1 MLPPV
6 IKFIRVRSRSQN
18 GCFTAFLFWP
28 HFIICMAWSRTIKE
42 KGVGKMSDYILEMN
56 HIVKEF
62 SGVRALDDV
71 NLKVRR
77 GEIHALCG
85 ENGAGKSTLMNVLSG
100 VWPHGTYSGDVV
112 YKGETCKFHNLRDSE
127 AKGIVII
134 HQELALS
141 PLLSVAENVFLGNE
155 QLSMR
160 GVIDW
165 TKTRQRAQEMLARVG
180 LEHENVNVP
189 VNSLGVGK
197 QQLIEIAKAMAK
209 KVELLILDEPTA
221 ALNDEE
227 SKKLLD
233 IMLELK
239 KQGITCIIISHKL
252 NEIEYVSDAV
262 TIIRDGKTIET
273 LIKGKD
279 DMSEDRVIKGMVGRE
294 MTSRYPAREGIK
306 LGDTIFEVKNWNVYH
321 PDDPERQILKDIN
334 ISVKAGEVVG
344 LAGLMG
350 AGRTEFA
357 MSVFGHSYGQKISG
371 TVKINGREVEMKT
384 VKQAI
389 NNKLAYVSE
398 DRKVYGLN
406 LIAEI
411 KENMT
416 IAARPKFF
424 SKHGVINGNDEIVAA
439 EEYKKRINV
448 KATSIEQVVGS
459 LSGGNQQKVVLAKWM
474 LTQPDVLIL
483 DEPTR
488 GIDVG
493 AKYEIYCVINDLAK
507 AGKAV
512 IVISSE
518 MPEIIGTCD
527 RTYVLNEGQIAGEL
541 DHNEMT
547 QEKIMQCIMAHN
559 RKGDGNE

>member
-1 MLPPV
+1 MNSLSDMDNFPKDYYK
-6 IKFIRVRSRSQN
+6 IWRR
-18 GCFTAFLFWP
+18 
-28 HFIICMAWSRTIKE
+28 KE
-42 KGVGKMSDYILEMN
+42 DRMSDIILEMN
-56 HIVKEF
+56 HITKEF
-62 SGVRALDDV
+62 SGVKALDDV
-71 NLKVRR
+71 NLKVKQ
-77 GEIHALCG
+77 GEIHGLCG
-85 ENGAGKSTLMNVLSG
+85 ENGAGKSTLMNILSG
-100 VWPHGTYSGDVV
+100 VYGHGTYTGDVI
-112 YKGETCKFHNLRDSE
+112 YKGETCRFNHIKDSE

-155 QLSMR
+155 QTTIK

-165 TKTRQRAQEMLARVG
+165 TETRKKAAEMLAKVG

-189 VNSLGVGK
+189 VGTLGVGK

-209 KVELLILDEPTA
+209 KVDLLILDEPTA

-227 SKKLLD
+227 SRKLLD
-233 IMLELK
+233 IMLDLK
-239 KQGITCIIISHKL
+239 KQGVTCIIISHKL
-252 NEIEYVSDAV
+252 NELEYVCDSL
-262 TIIRDGKTIET
+262 TIIRDGHTIET
-273 LIKGKD
+273 LTKGQD
-279 DMSEDRVIKGMVGRE
+279 DFGEERVIKGMVGRE
-294 MTSRYPAREGIK
+294 LTNRYPVREGVTI
-306 LGDTIFEVKNWNVYH
+306 GDVVFEVNNWNVYH
-321 PDDPERQILKDIN
+321 PDDAERQMIKDVN
-334 ISVKAGEVVG
+334 IKVHAGEVVG

-357 MSVFGHSYGQKISG
+357 MSVFGKSYGQKISG
-371 TVKINGREVEMKT
+371 TVKINGKEVHLNS
-384 VKQAI
+384 VKDAI

-398 DRKVYGLN
+398 DRKTYGLV
-406 LIAEI
+406 LIDSI
-411 KENMT
+411 KRNMT
-416 IAARPKFF
+416 MAALRNFF
-424 SKHGVINGNDEIVAA
+424 SKKGVVNENEEIVSA

-448 KATSIEQVVGS
+448 KSNSIEQVVGS

-518 MPEIIGTCD
+518 MQEIIGTCD
-527 RTYVLNEGQIAGEL
+527 RVYVINEGEIAGEL
-541 DHNEMT
+541 NKDEVS
-547 QEKIMQCIMAHN
+547 QEKIMQKIMAHN
-559 RKGDGNE
+559 RKGE

>member
-1 MLPPV
+1 
-6 IKFIRVRSRSQN
+6 
-18 GCFTAFLFWP
+18 
-28 HFIICMAWSRTIKE
+28 
-42 KGVGKMSDYILEMN
+42 MSDYILEMN
-56 HIVKEF
+56 HITKEF
-62 SGVRALDDV
+62 SGVKALDDV

-100 VWPHGTYSGDVV
+100 VYPHGTYSGDIV
-112 YKGETCKFHNLRDSE
+112 YKGEICNFHNLRNSE
-127 AKGIVII
+127 EKGIVII

-141 PLLSVAENVFLGNE
+141 PNLSVAENVFLGNE
-155 QLSMR
+155 QTSAK
-160 GVIDW
+160 GIIDW
-165 TKTRQRAQEMLARVG
+165 TKTRKRAQEMLEKVG
-180 LEHENVNVP
+180 LEHEDVNVQ
-189 VNSLGVGK
+189 VSTLGVGK

-227 SKKLLD
+227 SLKLLD

-239 KQGITCIIISHKL
+239 KQGVTCIIISHKL

-262 TIIRDGKTIET
+262 TIIRDGKSIET
-273 LIKGKD
+273 LVKGVD
-279 DMSEDRVIKGMVGRE
+279 EISEDRVIKAMVGRE
-294 MTSRYPAREGIK
+294 LTNRYPAREGVTI
-306 LGDTIFEVKNWNVYH
+306 GDTIFEVKNWNVFH
-321 PDDPERQILKDIN
+321 PDDGNRQMLKNVN

-357 MSVFGHSYGQKISG
+357 MSLFGQSYGQKISG
-371 TVKINGREVEMKT
+371 TVKINGKEVQLKT
-384 VKQAI
+384 VQDAI
-389 NNKLAYVSE
+389 ESKLAYVSE
-398 DRKVYGLN
+398 DRKTYGLV
-406 LIAEI
+406 LINDI
-411 KENMT
+411 KENMAL
-416 IAARPKFF
+416 AARPKFF
-424 SKHGVINGNDEIVAA
+424 SKHGVINGNDEILAA
-439 EEYKKRINV
+439 EEYKKRINI
-448 KATSIEQVVGS
+448 KANSIEQVVGS

-527 RTYVLNEGQIAGEL
+527 RVYVLNEGEIAGEL
-541 DHNEMT
+541 TKEEVT

-559 RKGDGNE
+559 RRKDDGKNE

>member
-1 MLPPV
+1 
-6 IKFIRVRSRSQN
+6 
-18 GCFTAFLFWP
+18 
-28 HFIICMAWSRTIKE
+28 
-42 KGVGKMSDYILEMN
+42 MSDYILEMN
-56 HIVKEF
+56 HITKEF
-62 SGVRALDDV
+62 SGVKALDDV
-71 NLKVRR
+71 NLKVKK
-77 GEIHALCG
+77 GEIHGLCG

-100 VWPHGTYSGDVV
+100 VYPYGTYSRDIV
-112 YKGETCKFHNLRDSE
+112 YKGEVCKFKDLKESE

-141 PLLSVAENVFLGNE
+141 PLLSVAENVFIGNE
-155 QLSMR
+155 QTSIK

-165 TKTRQRAQEMLARVG
+165 TETRKKAQEMLAKVG

-209 KVELLILDEPTA
+209 KVDLLILDEPTA

-227 SKKLLD
+227 SRRLLEILLD
-233 IMLELK
+233 LK
-239 KQGITCIIISHKL
+239 KHGVTSIIISHKL
-252 NEIEYVSDAV
+252 NELEFVCDGL
-262 TIIRDGKTIET
+262 TIIRDGHTIET
-273 LIKGKD
+273 LTKGVD
-279 DMSEDRVIKGMVGRE
+279 EFTEDRVIKGMVGRE
-294 MTSRYPAREGIK
+294 MTNRYPAREGVNI
-306 LGDTIFEVKNWNVYH
+306 GDVIFEVDDWNVYH
-321 PDDPERQILKDIN
+321 PDDAERKVLDN
-334 ISVKAGEVVG
+334 ISIKVRAGEVVG

-357 MSVFGHSYGQKISG
+357 MSLFGKSYGQKISG
-371 TVKINGREVEMKT
+371 SVKINGKEVHLNS
-384 VKQAI
+384 VKDAI

-398 DRKVYGLN
+398 DRKTYGLV
-406 LIAEI
+406 LIDDI
-411 KENMT
+411 KHNMT
-416 IAARPKFF
+416 MAALNNFF
-424 SKHGVINGNDEIVAA
+424 SKNGVVNANDEIVSA

-448 KATSIEQVVGS
+448 KATSIEQAVGS

-518 MPEIIGTCD
+518 MQEIIGTCD
-527 RTYVLNEGQIAGEL
+527 RLYVINEGQIAGEL
-541 DHNEMT
+541 EHEEMT
-547 QEKIMQCIMAHN
+547 QEKIMQCIMTHN
-559 RKGDGNE
+559 RKGGE

>member
-1 MLPPV
+1 
-6 IKFIRVRSRSQN
+6 
-18 GCFTAFLFWP
+18 
-28 HFIICMAWSRTIKE
+28 MA
-42 KGVGKMSDYILEMN
+42 DYILEMN

-62 SGVRALDDV
+62 SGVKALDDV
-71 NLKVRR
+71 NLKVKS
-77 GEIHALCG
+77 GEIHGLCG
-85 ENGAGKSTLMNVLSG
+85 ENGAGKSTLMNILSG
-100 VWPHGTYSGDVV
+100 VYGYGTYTGDVV
-112 YKGETCKFHNLRDSE
+112 YKGEICKFGNIKDSE

-155 QLSMR
+155 QTNVK

-165 TKTRQRAQEMLARVG
+165 TRTRSRAAEMLAKVG
-180 LEHENVNVP
+180 LENEDVNVP
-189 VNSLGVGK
+189 VGSLGVGK

-209 KVELLILDEPTA
+209 KVDLLILDEPTA

-227 SKKLLD
+227 SQKLLD

-239 KQGITCIIISHKL
+239 KQGVTSIIISHKL
-252 NEIEYVSDAV
+252 NELEYVCDAL
-262 TIIRDGKTIET
+262 TIIRDGHTIET
-273 LIKGKD
+273 LTKGVD
-279 DMSEDRVIKGMVGRE
+279 DFSEERVIKGMVGRE
-294 MTSRYPAREGIK
+294 LTNRYPAREGVEI
-306 LGDTIFEVKNWNVYH
+306 GDVIFEVDNWNVYH
-321 PDDPERQILKDIN
+321 PDDEKRQMIKDVN
-334 ISVKAGEVVG
+334 IKVRAGEVVG

-357 MSVFGHSYGQKISG
+357 MSVFGKSYGQKITG
-371 TVKINGREVEMKT
+371 TVKINGKEVQLNS
-384 VKQAI
+384 VKDAI
-389 NNKLAYVSE
+389 DNKLAYVSE
-398 DRKVYGLN
+398 DRKTYGLV
-406 LIAEI
+406 LIDSI
-411 KENMT
+411 KRNMT
-416 IAARPKFF
+416 MAALKNFF
-424 SKHGVINGNDEIVAA
+424 SKKGVVNENDEIVSA

-448 KATSIEQVVGS
+448 KSNSIEQAVGS

-518 MPEIIGTCD
+518 MQEIIGTCD
-527 RTYVLNEGQIAGEL
+527 RVYVINEGEIAGEL
-541 DHNEMT
+541 DKGEVS

-559 RKGDGNE
+559 RKGE

>member
-1 MLPPV
+1 
-6 IKFIRVRSRSQN
+6 
-18 GCFTAFLFWP
+18 
-28 HFIICMAWSRTIKE
+28 
-42 KGVGKMSDYILEMN
+42 MSDYILEMN

-62 SGVRALDDV
+62 SGVRALNDV

-100 VWPHGTYSGDVV
+100 VYPHGTYSGDVV
-112 YKGETCKFHNLRDSE
+112 YKGETCKFHNLKDSE

-155 QLSMR
+155 QLSMK

-165 TKTRQRAQEMLARVG
+165 TKTRKRAQEMLAKVG

-227 SKKLLD
+227 SRKLLD

-239 KQGITCIIISHKL
+239 RQGITCIIISHKL

-279 DMSEDRVIKGMVGRE
+279 EFTEDRVIKGMVGRE
-294 MTSRYPAREGIK
+294 MTNRYPEREGVKI
-306 LGDTIFEVKNWNVYH
+306 GDTIFEVKNWNVYH
-321 PDDPERQILKDIN
+321 PDDANRQVLKNIN
-334 ISVKAGEVVG
+334 ISVRSGEVVG

-371 TVKINGREVEMKT
+371 TVKINGKEVHMRNVRE
-384 VKQAI
+384 AI
-389 NNKLAYVSE
+389 ASKLAYVSE
-398 DRKVYGLN
+398 DRKTYGLN
-406 LIAEI
+406 LIGDI

-448 KATSIEQVVGS
+448 KANSIEQVVGS

-493 AKYEIYCVINDLAK
+493 AKYEIYCVINELAK

-527 RTYVLNEGQIAGEL
+527 RTYVINEGQIAGEL
-541 DHNEMT
+541 SREELT
-547 QEKIMQCIMAHN
+547 QEKIMQCVMAHN
-559 RKGDGNE
+559 RKGDRNE